1 MINPMMKLAAIA
13 LTATAVA
20 ASTAVAQVKLH
31 QPVVRSGKIRR
42 GVDERAQGGARKGR
56 HGQYFRVMRPQNPRS
71 GNAGFFFRGIDLWP
85 ANHESGH
92 RLILQNV
99 CTQACI

>member
-1 MINPMMKLAAIA
+1 MINPIMKLAAIA

-42 GVDERAQGGARKGR
+42 GVDERAEGGARKGR
-56 HGQYFRVMRPQNPRS
+56 HGQYFRVMRPQ
-71 GNAGFFFRGIDLWP
+71 ALDQGIR
-85 ANHESGH
+85 ASFSVASIFGQRITN
-92 RLILQNV
+92 
-99 CTQACI
+99 QAIA